1 MSAGIR
7 INANACWLKADWLA
21 QYVADELRSE
31 CTPAVAARLEEVGKW
46 PGAIADFCSAS
57 AEEMIDV
64 RNVLLL
70 LIERMQAAG
79 PSTLNDPT
87 FFPGAL
93 NGVNEL
99 LAAVQ
104 GDTRVLTASG
114 NT

>member
-1 MSAGIR
+1 MSREMSAGIR

-70 LIERMQAAG
+70 LIERMQCRTEH
-79 PSTLNDPT
+79 SQRSDI
-87 FFPGAL
+87 FPRRA
-93 NGVNEL
+93 E
-99 LAAVQ
+99 
-104 GDTRVLTASG
+104 RSE
-114 NT
+114 